1 MRWLDDINDSMDV
14 NLSKLREIVE
24 DRKAWNAAVYGVT
37 SFPGGSDGKAS
48 TCGRPGFNP
57 WVGKIPWRR
66 KWQPTAVLLP
76 GTFDGQRS
84 LVNYSLWM
92 CNESNITEQIYFS

>member
-1 MRWLDDINDSMDV
+1 MDDINGSMDV

-76 GTFDGQRS
+76 GKFHGLRS
-84 LVNYSLWM
+84 LVGCIHGVTKELDM
-92 CNESNITEQIYFS
+92 LLFSH